1 MTLFRT
7 RYIIKLVIEME
18 YLTVK
23 QASKL
28 WGISER
34 RIVNLL
40 NNNRIPGAFKIGRRW
55 NIPKNTSKPID
66 KRTAYSKEQLDKKV
80 IVIAGINSE
89 IGKELTKILLEKGYY
104 IIGLYQQYSDIDK
117 TLITSDVELRVVDY
131 FNRDTLLN
139 TVRDIHGDIY
149 GFVFMEIYFELED
162 SLDFDYDKFE
172 DSYRVN
178 VFAAN
183 LLVREIVKKM
193 NFESSI
199 VIVNSIEAYRGS
211 FGASAYA
218 SAQAAKENLV
228 KTFANVYTEMYG
240 VRFNSVVAGWIG
252 GVMESDDSFNKTSS
266 SIPMKRLGDPYE
278 IADDIYLMLTRHK
291 YTNGSSLISD
301 GGYLAF
307 DEQSKTEDLD
317 SGKFYRILD
326 KFFNETKSGSQM
338 WITSTMMDNEWNE
351 DPAERKFIQSNFD
364 AADRGV
370 KMHRIF
376 IFSSSNIEIYKSNK
390 YIQRYL
396 SSNKIITSFVDID
409 ELRKHHPELI
419 KIINNGWIG
428 IDDYAL
434 LVDLPSDGTSRG
446 YVTMNKLEIKRAKQC
461 FEKLKSIA
469 VPLKNIMK

>member
-1 MTLFRT
+1 MD
-7 RYIIKLVIEME
+7 

-23 QASKL
+23 EASKL

-40 NNNRIPGAFKIGRRW
+40 NNNRIPGAFKTGRRW
-55 NIPKNTSKPID
+55 NIPKETSKPMD
-66 KRTAYSKEQLDKKV
+66 KRTSFSKGKTDKR
-80 IVIAGINSE
+80 IMVIAGINSE
-89 IGKELTKILLEKGYY
+89 IGKELTKILLDRGYY
-104 IIGLYQQYSDIDK
+104 VVGLYQKGSKVDNELFND
-117 TLITSDVELRVVDY
+117 DVLLKPVDY
-131 FNRDTLLN
+131 FDRNTLKN
-139 TVRDIHGDIY
+139 AINEISGDVA

-172 DSYRVN
+172 ESYKVN
-178 VFAAN
+178 VFAVN
-183 LLVREIVKKM
+183 LLVREVVKKM

-199 VIVNSIEAYRGS
+199 VIVNSVEAYRGS

-218 SAQAAKENLV
+218 SAQAAKVNLV
-228 KTFANVYTEMYG
+228 QTFANVYTEMYG
-240 VRFNSVVAGWIG
+240 VRINSVVTGWIG
-252 GVMESDDSFNKTSS
+252 GVMETDDSFNKAKD
-266 SIPMKRLGDPYE
+266 SIPMKRLGHPEE

-291 YTNGSSLISD
+291 YTNGSSLVSD
-301 GGYLAF
+301 GGYLSF

-326 KFFNETKSGSQM
+326 KFFSETKKGSEM
-338 WITSTMMDNEWNE
+338 WIISTMMDNEWNE

-364 AADRGV
+364 AVDRGV

-376 IFSSSNIEIYKSNK
+376 LFEEEKASEYKKNK

-396 SSNKIITSFVDID
+396 SSKKLKTSFVDIN
-409 ELRKHHPELI
+409 ELKKNHPELL
-419 KIINNGWIG
+419 KIVKEGWIG

-446 YVTMNKLEIKRAKQC
+446 YVTMNKMEIKKAKDC
-461 FEKLKSIA
+461 FEKIKEIS
-469 VPLKNIMK
+469 VPLKNVIK

>member
-1 MTLFRT
+1 M
-7 RYIIKLVIEME
+7 VIRMD

-23 QASKL
+23 DASVL
-28 WGISER
+28 WNISER

-40 NNNRIPGAFKIGRRW
+40 NSGRIPGAYKVGRRW
-55 NIPKNTSKPID
+55 CIPKDSSKPID
-66 KRTAYSKEQLDKKV
+66 RRTSYSEGQTDKKTV
-80 IVIAGINSE
+80 VIAGINSE
-89 IGKELTKILLEKGYY
+89 IGKELVKILLAKGYH
-104 IIGLYQQYSDIDK
+104 IVGLYQKDSTINEELIKEDI
-117 TLITSDVELRVVDY
+117 ELKPIDY
-131 FNRDTLLN
+131 FDRKSLLQ
-139 TVRDIHGDIY
+139 TTEELQGDIF

-162 SLDFDYDKFE
+162 TLNFDYDKFE
-172 DSYRVN
+172 DSYKVN

-218 SAQAAKENLV
+218 SAQAAKVNLV
-228 KTFANVYTEMYG
+228 QTFANIFTEMYG
-240 VRFNSVVAGWIG
+240 IRINSVMAGWIG
-252 GVMESDDSFNKTSS
+252 GVMESDESFNKAKN
-266 SIPMKRLGDPYE
+266 SIPMKRLGFPQE

-291 YTNGSSLISD
+291 YTNGSSLVSD
-301 GGYLAF
+301 GGYLSV

-326 KFFNETKSGSQM
+326 KFFSETKKGSEM
-338 WITSTMMDNEWNE
+338 WIISTMMDNEWNE

-364 AADRGV
+364 AVNRGV
-370 KMHRIF
+370 KMERIF
-376 IFSSSNIEIYKSNK
+376 LFSKARAKEFSHNK

-396 SSNKIITSFVDID
+396 AENKIKTNFVDIE
-409 ELRKHHPELI
+409 ELRQQHPELL
-419 KIINNGWIG
+419 KIIKDGWIG

-446 YVTMNKLEIKRAKQC
+446 YVTMNKMEIKKAKDC
-461 FEKLKSIA
+461 FEKLRKMAI
-469 VPLKNIMK
+469 PLKNVIK

>member
-1 MTLFRT
+1 MD
-7 RYIIKLVIEME
+7 

-23 QASKL
+23 EASEL
-28 WGISER
+28 WNISER

-40 NNNRIPGAFKIGRRW
+40 NNNRIPGAFKTGRRW
-55 NIPKNTSKPID
+55 NIPRDTSKPID
-66 KRTAYSKEQLDKKV
+66 KRTTYSKEQIDKKI
-80 IVIAGINSE
+80 IVVAGINSE
-89 IGKELTKILLEKGYY
+89 IGKELSKILLEKGYY
-104 IIGLYQQYSDIDK
+104 IIGLYQQGNTIDQELFNDDI
-117 TLITSDVELRVVDY
+117 ELKPVDY
-131 FNRDTLLN
+131 FDRNSLLKVVN
-139 TVRDIHGDIY
+139 EISGDIS

-172 DSYRVN
+172 NSYRVN

-183 LLVREIVKKM
+183 LLVRELVKKM

-218 SAQAAKENLV
+218 SAQAAKVNLV
-228 KTFANVYTEMYG
+228 QTFANVLTEMYG
-240 VRFNSVVAGWIG
+240 VRVNSVAAGWIG
-252 GVMESDDSFNKTSS
+252 GVMETDDSFNKARN
-266 SIPMKRLGDPYE
+266 SIPMKRLGYPQE

-291 YTNGSSLISD
+291 YTNGSTLVSD
-301 GGYLAF
+301 GGYLSM

-326 KFFNETKSGSQM
+326 KFFRETQKGSEM

-364 AADRGV
+364 AVDRGV

-376 IFSSSNIEIYKSNK
+376 LFEREKAEEYKKNK

-396 SSNKIITSFVDID
+396 SSNKITTSFVDLN
-409 ELRKHHPELI
+409 ELRENYPELLKVI
-419 KIINNGWIG
+419 KEGWIG
-428 IDDYAL
+428 IDEYAL

-446 YVTMNKLEIKRAKQC
+446 YVTMNKQEIKKAKAC
-461 FEKLKSIA
+461 FEKLRSLA
-469 VPLKNIMK
+469 VPLKQIMK

>member
-1 MTLFRT
+1 MDF
-7 RYIIKLVIEME
+7 
-18 YLTVK
+18 LTVK
-23 QASKL
+23 EISKL
-28 WGISER
+28 WDISER
-34 RIVNLL
+34 RVINLL
-40 NNNRIPGAFKIGRRW
+40 NNNRIPGAFKTGRRW

-66 KRTAYSKEQLDKKV
+66 KRTNYSKEHSDKKT
-80 IVIAGINSE
+80 IVVAGINSE
-89 IGKELTKILLEKGYY
+89 IGKELAKILLEKGYH
-104 IIGLYQQYSDIDK
+104 IIGLYQHDSKIENSLINNDI
-117 TLITSDVELRVVDY
+117 ELKPVDY
-131 FNRDTLLN
+131 FKRQTLIDTVN
-139 TVRDIHGDIY
+139 QIEGDVT

-183 LLVREIVKKM
+183 LLVRELVKKM

-218 SAQAAKENLV
+218 SSQAAKVNLV
-228 KTFANVYTEMYG
+228 QTFANIYTEMYG
-240 VRFNSVVAGWIG
+240 IRINSLVAGWIG
-252 GVMESDDSFNKTSS
+252 GVMETDDTFNKTKE
-266 SIPMKRLGDPYE
+266 SIPMKRLGHPEE

-291 YTNGSSLISD
+291 YMNGSSLVSD
-301 GGYLAF
+301 GGYLSF

-326 KFFNETKSGSQM
+326 KFFSEVQKGSEM

-364 AADRGV
+364 AVNRGV
-370 KMHRIF
+370 KMERIF
-376 IFSSSNIEIYKSNK
+376 IFSKKNIPYYKTNK

-396 SSNKIITSFVDID
+396 SSNKIITKYID
-409 ELRKHHPELI
+409 LDDLKEKKPELL
-419 KIINNGWIG
+419 KIIKEGWIG

-446 YVTMNKLEIKRAKQC
+446 YVTMNKQEIKKAKKC
-461 FEKLKSIA
+461 FEELKKIA
-469 VPLKNIMK
+469 IPLKDIMK